1 MDMASRLIVGCGYVG
16 MRVASKWLKQGDSVF
31 AITRSTARA
40 NELSQYG
47 IKPLVWDWLLG
58 GLPEAHASLPTFSE
72 REASRFATI
81 LIAVTH
87 AEQQNLPPAETHT
100 RGLNHLASLLKS
112 MGWWDS
118 ATTRTK
124 WVYLSTTG
132 VFGPSLPGDW
142 VDEDSDVFPERPG
155 SIAALA
161 GEQWMVSHI
170 SKDLRVNLRSA
181 GIVGPGRVP
190 RWQSIRDQTPMHVD
204 PDSFLN
210 LIHVDDLA
218 AMVVAVAATNM
229 QFDLYCV
236 SDGVPVRRKE
246 YYEYISQLGNWPQ
259 PVFESRSLPVTGL
272 AKGAAIGGSRFRS
285 DGNKRVRN
293 NRIQAELAVRLEYPS
308 YREALNS
315 LLDETTKKQ
324 SN

>member
-1 MDMASRLIVGCGYVG
+1 MASRLIVGCGYVG

-31 AITRSTARA
+31 AFTRSNARA

-47 IKPLVWDWLLG
+47 IKPLVWNWLAG
-58 GLPEAHASLPTFSE
+58 GLPDVNASLWTFPE
-72 REASRFATI
+72 LKASKLATI

-87 AEQQNLPPAETHT
+87 AVQQDLPPVETHT
-100 RGLNHLASLLKS
+100 RGLHHLAGLLKT
-112 MGWWDS
+112 MGWWES
-118 ATTRTK
+118 GQPQTK

-132 VFGPSLPGDW
+132 VFGPSPPGDW

-161 GEQWMVSHI
+161 GENWITEHIFKESH
-170 SKDLRVNLRSA
+170 VNLRSA
-181 GIVGPGRVP
+181 GIYGPDRIP
-190 RWQSIRDQTPMHVD
+190 RWQSIRDQTPLQVD
-204 PDSFLN
+204 PNSYLN

-218 AMVVAVAATNM
+218 AMVVAVSSATL
-229 QFDLYCV
+229 QFELYCV

-246 YYEYISQLGNWPQ
+246 YYEYISKLGNWPQ
-259 PVFESRSLPVTGL
+259 PVFESRSLSSLPATGR
-272 AKGAAIGGSRFRS
+272 ASFRS

-308 YREALNS
+308 YREGLKS
-315 LLDETTKKQ
+315 LLGETTKKP
-324 SN
+324 ST